1 MRLMASVVCLGVL
14 AGMSTAI
21 AGNCNDQSTQSDLNV
36 CADQDFKTAD
46 KALNEVYRAIVQRL
60 SQDPEGKTRLTAAQK
75 AWIGFRDA
83 ECDFQSG
90 NSIEGSIYPMLVLI
104 CRTGLT
110 QKRTDELKVYLKCDE
125 GDTLCPVPAAE

>member
-1 MRLMASVVCLGVL
+1 MRLMASVACLGVL
-14 AGMSTAI
+14 ASMSIAI

-36 CADQDFKTAD
+36 CADQDFKAAD
-46 KALNEVYRAIVQRL
+46 KALNEVYRTIVKRL
-60 SQDPEGKTRLTAAQK
+60 SQDSESKTRLTAAQK
-75 AWIGFRDA
+75 AWIAFRDA

-90 NSIEGSIYPMLVLI
+90 NSIQGSIYPMLVSI

-110 QKRTDELKVYLKCDE
+110 KKRTEELKVYLKCDE

>member
-14 AGMSTAI
+14 SGMPTAI
-21 AGNCNDQSTQSDLNV
+21 AGNCNDQSTQSDLNI

-46 KALNEVYRAIVQRL
+46 KALNEVYRTIVQRL

-90 NSIEGSIYPMLVLI
+90 NSIEGSIHPMLVLM

>member
-14 AGMSTAI
+14 ASMSTAT
-21 AGNCNDQSTQSDLNV
+21 AGNCSNQSTQSDLNI
-36 CADQDFKTAD
+36 CADQDFKAAD
-46 KALNEVYRAIVQRL
+46 KALNEVYRTIVKRL
-60 SQDPEGKTRLTAAQK
+60 SQDSESKTRLTAAQK
-75 AWIGFRDA
+75 AWIAFRDA

-90 NSIEGSIYPMLVLI
+90 NSIQGSIYPMLVSI

-110 QKRTDELKVYLKCDE
+110 KKRTEELKVYLKCDE